1 MDAEVGGT
9 SAEEDYEP
17 EGWYKVK
24 KGGKAV
30 PMQREE
36 RQPEVSGAATQERPN
51 HFKRAAGKKLAE
63 KSVGKQHVRIPDGA
77 TRITLRPQGGL
88 ALLTR
93 LGATRLL
100 YYVCKETGISYG
112 DARRDILSP
121 NEAQQTLLI
130 ATEDMKRAEK
140 YQQITSITTEE
151 GSKTE
156 IKAHMTIPE
165 SRGKGVIHNVHLS
178 VSDAEL
184 VAELEFNASLGINP
198 KVIAVRRQ
206 PPVDYD
212 PPRLPRGAGPKD
224 YKALRLLREMLP
236 VQETLRS
243 LLSMRGPGTPDGR
256 VP

>member
-1 MDAEVGGT
+1 MDAEVEGT

-36 RQPEVSGAATQERPN
+36 RQPEVSGAATQDRPN
-51 HFKRAAGKKLAE
+51 HFKCAVGKKLAE
-63 KSVGKQHVRIPDGA
+63 KSVGKQHVRIPNGA
-77 TRITLRPQGGL
+77 TRIILRPQGGL
-88 ALLTR
+88 APLTR
-93 LGATRLL
+93 LGAATLL
-100 YYVCKETGISYG
+100 YYVCKETGISYE

-130 ATEDMKRAEK
+130 ATEDKKRAEK

-156 IKAHMTIPE
+156 IKAHMTITE
-165 SRGKGVIHNVHLS
+165 SRRKGVIHNVHLS

-184 VAELEFNASLGINP
+184 VAELE
-198 KVIAVRRQ
+198 
-206 PPVDYD
+206 
-212 PPRLPRGAGPKD
+212 
-224 YKALRLLREMLP
+224 
-236 VQETLRS
+236 
-243 LLSMRGPGTPDGR
+243 
-256 VP
+256 